1 MAFEAFKK
9 WEWDV
14 PKHFNIG
21 VACSDTHL
29 GSDLNGSAAKAIAMI
44 VEDDTLGT
52 SQITFAELSLQTT
65 LFAQLLRN
73 LKVELGDRVLIRLP
87 NSLDY
92 LIAFLGAMKRG
103 AIAVPT
109 STLLIAEEV
118 AYLAKDSGA
127 KVLVTDKA
135 AWAVMKTHL
144 LANDL
149 ASLTHVLL
157 TGAGDVAGDASKE
170 NNLTLLDLNEALK
183 AITSYEPP
191 HNTLATDPAYLVYT
205 SGTTGYPKGVLHAHR
220 ALIGR
225 KPASEYWFDFS
236 STSQDR
242 IMHSGKFNWTYV
254 LGSGLMDPLY
264 LGKTVIVHEG
274 KNDADTWMRL
284 IAKHKATIFVGVPT
298 IYRQI
303 IQKTNTLAIDVPSLR
318 HCMSAGEHLSDEVLS
333 QWRARFGVD
342 IYEAVGMSEFSYY
355 LSQSKFRPIRAGSA
369 GFPQSGHDI
378 KLLNPETMQEVAMG
392 EEGMICV
399 PDNDPGLFLKYWN
412 LDEET
417 AKYKHDDWF
426 LTGDYA
432 RYDEDGYI
440 WFLGRKDDIIKSFG
454 YRVSPYEI
462 ERVYKSHPDVADCAA
477 IGEELEKDKVLV
489 VVYVILKA
497 EATGTADDLL
507 NFGKQHLASYKTPK
521 TVYLA
526 NDFPRTKN
534 GKILRKDIRP
544 SISTAKS
551 SR

>member
-29 GSDLNGSAAKAIAMI
+29 GSDLNDSAAKAIAMI

-333 QWRARFGVD
+333 QWRARFGID

-369 GFPQSGHDI
+369 GFPQPGHDI
-378 KLLNPETMQEVAMG
+378 KLLDPETLQEVAMG

-399 PDNDPGLFLKYWN
+399 PDTDPGLFLKYWN

-417 AKYKHDDWF
+417 AKYKHDGWF
-426 LTGDYA
+426 FTGDYA

-489 VVYVILKA
+489 VTYVILKP
-497 EATGTADDLL
+497 EATATADDLL
-507 NFGKQHLASYKTPK
+507 NFGKQHLAAYKAPK

-534 GKILRKDIRP
+534 GKILRKDISP
-544 SISTAKS
+544 SISTTKS